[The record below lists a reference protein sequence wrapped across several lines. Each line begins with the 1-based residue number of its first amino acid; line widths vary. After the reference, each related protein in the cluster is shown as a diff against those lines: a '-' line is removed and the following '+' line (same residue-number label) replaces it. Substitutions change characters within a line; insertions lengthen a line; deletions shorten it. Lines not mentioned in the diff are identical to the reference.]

1 MAVVRHLGFVW
12 GIFGPPTESTWVLC
26 HLAKFGY
33 DQCLSFC
40 NMMVSIF
47 GAFGRKT
54 LIDAPEIGVFGQFD
68 PLNGLQILT
77 KAKIRHMLA

>member
-1 MAVVRHLGFVW
+1 
-12 GIFGPPTESTWVLC
+12 
-26 HLAKFGY
+26 
-33 DQCLSFC
+33 
-40 NMMVSIF
+40 MVSIF

-77 KAKIRHMLA
+77 KAKIRHMLAWVHVIWTIKSENVCELLKKYK